1 MEGGAALS
9 RWYVSCRSPGGPG
22 VKKIVLKHFVMEDE
36 SAIASLGEAVREG
49 FAGEVIVGEDGME
62 IPLQ

>member
-1 MEGGAALS
+1 M
-9 RWYVSCRSPGGPG
+9 
-22 VKKIVLKHFVMEDE
+22 KKIVLKHFVMEDE

>member
-1 MEGGAALS
+1 MTPADVARLASGAGG
-9 RWYVSCRSPGGPG
+9 
-22 VKKIVLKHFVMEDE
+22 KKIVLKHFVMEDE
-36 SAIASLGEAVREG
+36 TAIASLGEAVREG